1 MPSYDFHCK
10 TCSRT
15 DRDVVMP
22 ITRFDTDR
30 PLCCGERME
39 TVISVPPMISWTDP
53 IIEPFRNPAAKR
65 DDKDAVIMTTRQRRE
80 FMKKNDLVDANDFKP
95 PSNGEQ
101 QAEVAKMKKSIEAIT
116 PTKSQSAMLRKSGL
130 HDIV

>member
-1 MPSYDFHCK
+1 MPTYDFKCH
-10 TCSRT
+10 TCSRVE
-15 DRDVVMP
+15 RDVILP
-22 ITRFDTDR
+22 ITHTDR
-30 PLCCGERME
+30 PECCGERMAYHI
-39 TVISVPPMISWTDP
+39 TQAPLVHWDDP
-53 IIEPFRNPAAKR
+53 VIEPFRNPAAKR

-116 PTKSQSAMLRKSGL
+116 PTKEQSAKLRKSGL